1 MTSRTSNYCP
11 LGGFTAEPWPLKDWP
26 FASSWTLTSLAF
38 HDPGCNFSTYS
49 VLIARFSSKSLFCLE
64 TTAIM
69 AEDCHPP
76 LTAIF
81 TPPAICTNGYSFAG
95 MYPDIHGSTRPVIE
109 ATLSQSSSCFAPGW
123 TSAANP
129 SAKGGNFWLG
139 PPLCPSGQTIAE
151 TVTDAD
157 MMTTAVCCSR

>member
-1 MTSRTSNYCP
+1 VVVGSAARVFRSC
-11 LGGFTAEPWPLKDWP
+11 L
-26 FASSWTLTSLAF
+26 ASSWTLTVSLSNT
-38 HDPGCNFSTYS
+38 PGALLHIFCPRC
-49 VLIARFSSKSLFCLE
+49 RFSSKTLLCPE

-81 TPPAICTNGYSFAG
+81 TPPAVCTNGYSFAG
-95 MYPDIHGSTRPVIE
+95 MYPDIHGSTRHVIE
-109 ATLSQSSSCFAPGW
+109 ATLPQSSSCFAPGW
-123 TSAANP
+123 TSAADP